1 MRLPLLSLIL
11 LLLPVSALARQPR
24 PWAPD
29 QRPTIDRGRR
39 GTVQRLGNVRW
50 GYVRSDTARFGDVA
64 RPVYSRDTAVD
75 LSKVSRVYFAV
86 QRFDP
91 QLPRP
96 LRWLA
101 RFVGNRSVGHGML
114 LFRFKDGGVKTVS
127 LGQDPNRS
135 GGSSRGLWYSTEARL
150 RKGQRYSFIRGLF
163 SRRRGGYGV
172 VNALS
177 SFRDRIVKSCGMEAC
192 RVDLYRLKLDR
203 PTTTRLLDLA
213 LGDATGYDPKESYH
227 TFNNNCATRPMG
239 LVEQAAGVKLGRGRR
254 IPRDAVSALAR
265 AGLIEGRPTHSFV
278 QPPGAHR

>member
-1 MRLPLLSLIL
+1 MRRRLLPLIPVL
-11 LLLPVSALARQPR
+11 LLLPVTTAARQPA

-29 QRPTIDRGRR
+29 QRPALDRGRQ
-39 GTVQRLGNVRW
+39 GTVQRLGDVRW
-50 GYVRSDTARFGDVA
+50 GYACTDKARFGDA
-64 RPVYSRDTAVD
+64 TRPVYSRDTSVD
-75 LSKVSRVYFAV
+75 LSKVSRVYYAV

-101 RFVGNRSVGHGML
+101 RFIGNRSVGHGML

-127 LGQDPNRS
+127 LGRGS
-135 GGSSRGLWYSTEARL
+135 GGSSRGLWFSTEARL
-150 RKGQRYSFIRGLF
+150 RQGQRYSFIRGLMPQ
-163 SRRRGGYGV
+163 RRGGFGV

-177 SFRDRIVKSCGMEAC
+177 AFRDRVVKSCGMEVC

-213 LGDATGYDPKESYH
+213 LKDAVSYDPQETYH

-239 LVEQAAGVKLGRGRR
+239 LIEQAAGVKLGRGRS
-254 IPRDAVSALAR
+254 IPRSAVSALAR

-278 QPPGAHR
+278 QPPGARR